1 MQQNL
6 NVTEMVRNLTTKYN
20 IKIIMMYPY
29 KSLIVIIFLYLKKCE
44 SVDSGSLLNLVKRN
58 GGVKVKS
65 KNKIYAFSILRR
77 GEKEERR
84 YTPQIK

>member
-6 NVTEMVRNLTTKYN
+6 NVTDMERNLTTKYIN
-20 IKIIMMYPY
+20 IIMMYSY
-29 KSLIVIIFLYLKKCE
+29 KSHIVTIFFCLKKCE

-65 KNKIYAFSILRR
+65 KNKIYAF
-77 GEKEERR
+77 
-84 YTPQIK
+84 